1 MSSRKN
7 AKAKREDLERQREA
21 VHTFKGPES
30 YKPGTTMRAFLEQSA
45 EKEGLFWVNYKA
57 SYDGKGINLSDLI
70 SCLHILTDPTH
81 KENRWSCLVEMVK
94 YDDDIYLR
102 LVPSI
107 PLEVKAKWEATGK
120 PPRQM
125 VSNDVGFI
133 LETLK
138 QALPSKPAAKT
149 PPARKAK
156 KVASKPSARKP
167 ETAVEDVPDP
177 KPYAVEQ
184 KMAANL
190 IKHVREKIKRGR
202 KS

>member
-138 QALPSKPAAKT
+138 QALPSKPATKS
-149 PPARKAK
+149 PPARKARK
-156 KVASKPSARKP
+156 APRKPSAKKP
-167 ETAVEDVPDP
+167 EPAIEETP
-177 KPYAVEQ
+177 EQ
-184 KMAANL
+184 KKKAAGL
-190 IKHVREKIKRGR
+190 RMLDLMVKISKSGKGR
-202 KS
+202 QE

>member
-1 MSSRKN
+1 MAGKKEIL
-7 AKAKREDLERQREA
+7 ARQKQK
-21 VHTFKGPES
+21 V
-30 YKPGTTMRAFLEQSA
+30 GTHGFPNSTDYPIDSAMRRILEQA
-45 EKEGLFWVNYKA
+45 EKNKGLIKVKNIA
-57 SYDGKGINLSDLI
+57 SYDGKGISLSDLI

-81 KENRWSCLVEMVK
+81 KEYRWSCLVEMVK

-138 QALPSKPAAKT
+138 QALPSKPAAKS
-149 PPARKAK
+149 PPAGKARKALL
-156 KVASKPSARKP
+156 KPSAKKP
-167 ETAVEDVPDP
+167 EPAIEETP
-177 KPYAVEQ
+177 EQ
-184 KMAANL
+184 KQAALTNVY
-190 IKHVREKIKRGR
+190 KKAFRKRIDEMVKKR
-202 KS
+202 

>member
-1 MSSRKN
+1 MAGKKEIL
-7 AKAKREDLERQREA
+7 ARQKLRTVIHGFPNSA
-21 VHTFKGPES
+21 DYPFDS
-30 YKPGTTMRAFLEQSA
+30 AMRRILEQA
-45 EKEGLFWVNYKA
+45 EKNKGLIKVNNTA

-81 KENRWSCLVEMVK
+81 RENRWSCLVEMVK

-138 QALPSKPAAKT
+138 QALPSKAAAKT
-149 PPARKAK
+149 PPARKARK
-156 KVASKPSARKP
+156 APRKPSAKKP
-167 ETAVEDVPDP
+167 EPTIEETPEQQERALLKRIAADVL
-177 KPYAVEQ
+177 AGV
-184 KMAANL
+184 AAGT
-190 IKHVREKIKRGR
+190 KKR
-202 KS
+202 

>member
-125 VSNDVGFI
+125 VSNDAGFI

-138 QALPSKPAAKT
+138 QAFPSRPAAKKH
-149 PPARKAK
+149 PAGKARKAPR
-156 KVASKPSARKP
+156 KPSAQKP
-167 ETAVEDVPDP
+167 EPAIEETLEQIKKSSIKKNVEMVLKRVADGP
-177 KPYAVEQ
+177 K
-184 KMAANL
+184 
-190 IKHVREKIKRGR
+190 GW
-202 KS
+202 

>member
-30 YKPGTTMRAFLEQSA
+30 YKPGTTMRAFLEQLA
-45 EKEGLFWVNYKA
+45 EKEGLLRVNYKA

-125 VSNDVGFI
+125 VSNDVGLI

-138 QALPSKPAAKT
+138 QALPSKPATKS
-149 PPARKAK
+149 PPARKARK
-156 KVASKPSARKP
+156 APRKPSAKKP
-167 ETAVEDVPDP
+167 EPAIEETP
-177 KPYAVEQ
+177 EQ
-184 KMAANL
+184 KKKAAGL
-190 IKHVREKIKRGR
+190 RMLDLMVKISKSGKGR
-202 KS
+202 QE

>member
-1 MSSRKN
+1 MANKKSTLARQQKETEAYEFPRSKDCDIGS
-7 AKAKREDLERQREA
+7 AKRA
-21 VHTFKGPES
+21 I
-30 YKPGTTMRAFLEQSA
+30 LEQM
-45 EKEGLFWVNYKA
+45 ERNKGLIKINYIA

-125 VSNDVGFI
+125 VSNDAGFI

-138 QALPSKPAAKT
+138 QTLPSKPAAKT
-149 PPARKAK
+149 PPARKARK
-156 KVASKPSARKP
+156 APRKPSAKKP
-167 ETAVEDVPDP
+167 EPAIEETP
-177 KPYAVEQ
+177 EQ
-184 KMAANL
+184 KKKAAGL
-190 IKHVREKIKRGR
+190 RMLDLMVKISKSGKGR
-202 KS
+202 QE

>member
-138 QALPSKPAAKT
+138 QALPSKPAAKS
-149 PPARKAK
+149 PPAGKARKALL
-156 KVASKPSARKP
+156 KPSAKKP
-167 ETAVEDVPDP
+167 EPAIEETP
-177 KPYAVEQ
+177 EQ
-184 KMAANL
+184 KKKAARLKNL
-190 IKHVREKIKRGR
+190 AIAMEIYKARKGRRE
-202 KS
+202 

>member
-21 VHTFKGPES
+21 VHKFKGPES

-107 PLEVKAKWEATGK
+107 PLEVKKKWEATGR

-125 VSNDVGFI
+125 VSNDTEFI

-138 QALPSKPAAKT
+138 KALPSKPAAKT
-149 PPARKAK
+149 PPARKARK
-156 KVASKPSARKP
+156 APPKPPAKKP
-167 ETAVEDVPDP
+167 EPDVELTPKQQQIAFAKNTSAIILAGITA
-177 KPYAVEQ
+177 KA
-184 KMAANL
+184 K
-190 IKHVREKIKRGR
+190 KR
-202 KS
+202 

>member
-1 MSSRKN
+1 MVSR
-7 AKAKREDLERQREA
+7 ARLKARKAAEA
-21 VHTFKGPES
+21 EAGKTAYVLKGSEAFPFGS
-30 YKPGTTMRAFLEQSA
+30 VMRTRLEQI
-45 EKEGLFWVNYKA
+45 EQKRGLIKVNNIA
-57 SYDGKGINLSDLI
+57 SYDGKGINISSLI

-133 LETLK
+133 LEALSK
-138 QALPSKPAAKT
+138 ALPSKPATKT
-149 PPARKAK
+149 PPARKARK
-156 KVASKPSARKP
+156 APRKPSAKKP
-167 ETAVEDVPDP
+167 EPTIEETP
-177 KPYAVEQ
+177 EQ
-184 KMAANL
+184 KKKAARLKNL
-190 IKHVREKIKRGR
+190 AIAMEIYKARKGRRE
-202 KS
+202 